1 MPRIRCHYVDCVF
14 LDDSYCSAAA
24 VEFDPDTG
32 CMTFSPISESSDE
45 DKWDEGDELDEWEDL
60 EAEEEEDDLWSE
72 GDNDDEL

>member
-24 VEFDPDTG
+24 VELDPDTG
-32 CMTFSPISESSDE
+32 CMTFSPVSESSDE

-60 EAEEEEDDLWSE
+60 EAEEEDDDLWTE
-72 GDNDDEL
+72 GENEDEL